1 LIKYRAEEML
11 KAYEDLFTYSEVI
24 ALKDYHGDSCINEF
38 YKGDNLFVIA
48 KLIKEDYEGKIDLIY
63 VDPPFLTKS
72 KHNGKINISYQNKE
86 YTFELFAY
94 DDTWEEGLYSYL
106 RMLYPRLYLMKKL
119 LSERGTIYVHLD
131 YRTVH
136 YVKILMDE
144 IFGEENFLNEI
155 IWAYKS
161 GGVSKRYYSR
171 KHDNILVYTK
181 TKNYIFNPQ
190 KEKSYNRDFKPYRF
204 KGVAE
209 YKDEIGWYTLV
220 NLKDVW
226 QVDMVGR
233 TSSERVNYATQKPEK
248 LLERIILTSS
258 DENSI
263 VADFFAGSG
272 TLGAV
277 AERLNRRWIMSDKGD
292 LSSITIYKRLL
303 NNQYNP
309 FICFK
314 EKGKERDGG
323 KLSIKSG
330 MVENGLLKIQLEKYE
345 IDLENINIKEKY
357 REQIRELIEDNSL
370 ALIEFIGFDLD
381 YDGKRPVISTK
392 FVRNFDKVLDS
403 NIILKGNFKER
414 QKIFV
419 KYIDVFGKENYSIYQ
434 INKGRMTYV

>member
-1 LIKYRAEEML
+1 
-11 KAYEDLFTYSEVI
+11 
-24 ALKDYHGDSCINEF
+24 
-38 YKGDNLFVIA
+38 
-48 KLIKEDYEGKIDLIY
+48 
-63 VDPPFLTKS
+63 
-72 KHNGKINISYQNKE
+72 
-86 YTFELFAY
+86 
-94 DDTWEEGLYSYL
+94 
-106 RMLYPRLYLMKKL
+106 
-119 LSERGTIYVHLD
+119 
-131 YRTVH
+131 
-136 YVKILMDE
+136 
-144 IFGEENFLNEI
+144 FLNEI

-370 ALIEFIGFDLD
+370 ALVEFIGFDLD

-403 NIILKGNFKER
+403 NIILKGNFKEG